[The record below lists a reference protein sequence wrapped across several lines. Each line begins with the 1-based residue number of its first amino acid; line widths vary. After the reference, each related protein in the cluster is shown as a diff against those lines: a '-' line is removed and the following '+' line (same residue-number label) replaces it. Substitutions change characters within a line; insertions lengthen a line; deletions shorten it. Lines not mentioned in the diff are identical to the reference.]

1 MGLLDTKYCTCGY
14 ELEAE
19 KLLHTIWLD
28 GRGIEVELCIC
39 PRCGRYSFYQ
49 PSKDRKDRYRAECGG
64 RTDEELSALLESP
77 DAPALLRDA
86 AREVLDSRA
95 EWKAAEQRRRAK
107 ETERE
112 QESAPRGGF
121 FSNLFGGKD
130 DDDKPRKNRPP
141 EF

>member
-49 PSKDRKDRYRAECGG
+49 PRADRKDRYRAECGG
-64 RTDEELSALLESP
+64 KTDEELNALLESP
-77 DAPALLRDA
+77 DTPELQRDA
-86 AREVLDSRA
+86 AREVLIARA
-95 EWKAAEQRRRAK
+95 EWKAAEQRSCAK
-107 ETERE
+107 EAER
-112 QESAPRGGF
+112 ESAPRGGF
-121 FSNLFGGKD
+121 FSNLFGGRD
-130 DDDKPRKNRPP
+130 DEDKPRKNQPP